1 MFFMEVKNATQS
13 SPFEFDDL
21 SRLDKPNIDFI
32 ATLALN
38 DARLALS
45 QAYVSEEGK
54 RWFIGSVEAL
64 LANSL
69 YYWLLDT
76 GFNERIMR
84 INEWR
89 YKEHESIP
97 PDYDRSPETGRSRLA
112 IEFEAA
118 KLKYSEILISITKST
133 KGVPYIDN
141 A

>member
-1 MFFMEVKNATQS
+1 MNDKNTENS
-13 SPFEFDDL
+13 NSPFEFDDL
-21 SRLDKPNIDFI
+21 TRLDKPNVDFI

-45 QAYVSEEGK
+45 QAYVSDEGK

-69 YYWLLDT
+69 YYWLMDA
-76 GFNERIMR
+76 GFNERIIR
-84 INEWR
+84 INAWR
-89 YKEHESIP
+89 YREHEGIP
-97 PDYDRSPETGRSRLA
+97 PDADFNPSNGRSRLS

-133 KGVPYIDN
+133 KGVNYIDS